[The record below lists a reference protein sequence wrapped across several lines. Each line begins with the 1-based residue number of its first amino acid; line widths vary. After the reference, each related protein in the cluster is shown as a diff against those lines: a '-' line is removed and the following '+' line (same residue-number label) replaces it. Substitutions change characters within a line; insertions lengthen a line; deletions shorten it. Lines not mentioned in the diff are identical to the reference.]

1 MDAMR
6 DDDCPVGQAGAA
18 GLPLNEELAG
28 LVVALSRQLHAFFEA
43 QVGQLDLTPP
53 QAQLLHYL
61 DSPLPMREVAGKLG
75 CDASNVTGI
84 VDRLEARGLLERRT
98 DAADRRIKHL
108 LLTAEGLR
116 LRKRVED
123 LLVAAPGI
131 SGLTDAERLTLRD
144 LLRRAVGTN
153 G

>member
-1 MDAMR
+1 MGAMR
-6 DDDCPVGQAGAA
+6 DDDCLPDRAGAT
-18 GLPLNEELAG
+18 GRQLDDELAG
-28 LVVALSRQLHAFFEA
+28 LVMALSRQLQAFFDA

-53 QAQLLHYL
+53 QAQLLHCL
-61 DSPLPMREVAGKLG
+61 DGPLPMREVAGKLG

-108 LLTAEGLR
+108 LLTTEGLR
-116 LRKRVED
+116 MRERVEAM
-123 LLVAAPGI
+123 LVEAPGI
-131 SGLTDAERLTLRD
+131 SGLSEAERLTLLD
-144 LLRRAVGTN
+144 LLRRAVGAN